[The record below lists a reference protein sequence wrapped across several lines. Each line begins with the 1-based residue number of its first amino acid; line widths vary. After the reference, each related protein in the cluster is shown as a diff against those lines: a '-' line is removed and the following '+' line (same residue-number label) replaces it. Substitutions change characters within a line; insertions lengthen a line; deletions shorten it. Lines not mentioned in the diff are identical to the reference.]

1 MLLLVVLLFFILR
14 LFLSFYSFPYTC
26 CYCCCYFLDVVPVTL
41 SFCFLQL
48 FPLFL
53 LLLFFFFNFCLV
65 ITASLG
71 NIFIGIVPALV
82 VRNHEVKE
90 WLGVSVS
97 CVVVVFVVVVV
108 VVVVVVRTYISR
120 SLLKVAF
127 PMFSSTSF
135 FILPFIF
142 CLCDCTAYSHDSLM
156 QYHANLVDYTG
167 VCSEGIT
174 TDLLWLI
181 L

>member
-1 MLLLVVLLFFILR
+1 MLFFIHVVVGGTAFFILR
-14 LFLSFYSFPYTC
+14 LFLSFYSFPYPC
-26 CYCCCYFLDVVPVTL
+26 CFCCCYFLDVVPVTL

-82 VRNHEVKE
+82 VCSHEVKE

-108 VVVVVVRTYISR
+108 VVVVAVVRTYISR
-120 SLLKVAF
+120 SLLKVMPQQTSTFESHFPDVFKSLPHFLHSAF
-127 PMFSSTSF
+127 Y
-135 FILPFIF
+135 IL
-142 CLCDCTAYSHDSLM
+142 SL
-156 QYHANLVDYTG
+156 
-167 VCSEGIT
+167 
-174 TDLLWLI
+174 
-181 L
+181 